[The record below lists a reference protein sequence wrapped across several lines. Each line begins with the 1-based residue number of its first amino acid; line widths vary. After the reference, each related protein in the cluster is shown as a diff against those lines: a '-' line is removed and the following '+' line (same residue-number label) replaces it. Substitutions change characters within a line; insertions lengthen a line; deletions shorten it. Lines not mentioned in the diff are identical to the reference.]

1 MQQQSDPI
9 ERPFFRQWIPHRQI
23 TMTLTI
29 PMEQAYQRLDEVL
42 AEDIVLGGS
51 FWQWPR
57 HYWGHINGNQFVL
70 HGPKAHRQFCFRT
83 RGSLIAQGEQLIV
96 QLWIQLS
103 RRDVFS
109 LLYSLAFVLGFL
121 FLGAQEGGVVFL
133 PFLLFFLGF
142 IYLAVQ
148 WHLSHYATE
157 ISKLVV
163 DIINGTP
170 LTSN

>member
-1 MQQQSDPI
+1 MQQQADPV
-9 ERPFFRQWIPHRQI
+9 ERTFSRQWIPHRQI
-23 TMTLTI
+23 TLILSI
-29 PMEQAYQRLDEVL
+29 PMEQAYQRLDAVL
-42 AEDIVLGGS
+42 AEDIFLGGS

-83 RGSLIAQGEQLIV
+83 QGSLCAQGEQLV
-96 QLWIQLS
+96 VKLWIQLS

-121 FLGAQEGGVVFL
+121 FLGAKEEGVVFL
-133 PFLLFFLGF
+133 PFFFFFLGF

-157 ISKLVV
+157 ISKLVA
-163 DIINGTP
+163 DIINET
-170 LTSN
+170 LLISD

>member
-1 MQQQSDPI
+1 MSFP
-9 ERPFFRQWIPHRQI
+9 
-23 TMTLTI
+23 TLT
-29 PMEQAYQRLDEVL
+29 
-42 AEDIVLGGS
+42 
-51 FWQWPR
+51 
-57 HYWGHINGNQFVL
+57 
-70 HGPKAHRQFCFRT
+70 
-83 RGSLIAQGEQLIV
+83 AQGEQLVV

-148 WHLSHYATE
+148 WHLAYYSTG
-157 ISKLVV
+157 ISQLVA
-163 DIINGTP
+163 DTINGTP
-170 LTSN
+170 LTAN